1 MNKSKHQLFLQ
12 KVSKEMQ
19 EEKAKRQK
27 AK

>member
-1 MNKSKHQLFLQ
+1 MNKSKHQLFLE